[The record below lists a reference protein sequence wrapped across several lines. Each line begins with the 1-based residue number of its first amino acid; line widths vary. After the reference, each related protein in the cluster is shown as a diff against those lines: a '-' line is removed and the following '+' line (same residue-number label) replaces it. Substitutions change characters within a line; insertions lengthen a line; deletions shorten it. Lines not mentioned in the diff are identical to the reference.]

1 MKLYQKILIGLGV
14 LIALPFIVALFVKN
28 DFLIE
33 REIVINK
40 PKQEVFEYV
49 KLIKNQEKY
58 TVWTKADPEVKME
71 YTGTDGTTGFT
82 SSWESKVD
90 DVGVGKQ
97 QITNV
102 VEGERVDVHITF
114 VKPFAGESDAYTKT
128 IAVSPT
134 QTKVINGFSGK
145 NPYPFNLM
153 CLFMNADFMVGGM
166 MQQNL
171 DNLKKELEK

>member
-1 MKLYQKILIGLGV
+1 MKLYQKILIGLGL

-28 DFLIE
+28 EFLIE
-33 REIVINK
+33 REVLINK
-40 PKQEVFEYV
+40 PKQEVFDYV

-58 TVWTKADPEVKME
+58 TVWTKADPNVKIE
-71 YTGTDGTTGFT
+71 YTGTDGTIGFV
-82 SSWESKVD
+82 SSWSSTVD

-128 IAVSPT
+128 VAVSAT

-166 MQQNL
+166 IQQNL